1 LIKQKLF
8 GYEVGKLEAALKQ
21 YNLDIPFNNF
31 DQWAQFEV
39 LIETDEIINNIA
51 TQKKFLVLTWGSD
64 YAYYMFLGSLNPNL
78 RSILSYQIRICSQF

>member
-8 GYEVGKLEAALKQ
+8 GYKVGKLETALKQ

-39 LIETDEIINNIA
+39 LIETDEIINNC
-51 TQKKFLVLTWGSD
+51 FVSNC
-64 YAYYMFLGSLNPNL
+64 M
-78 RSILSYQIRICSQF
+78 